1 MIFMHYW
8 ENKTG
13 FTSVMVFYKP
23 YNICTVR
30 DGERERER
38 ERIDTF
44 MCIHYWLNDINTGQN
59 IAPRATHNR

>member
-30 DGERERER
+30 DGQRERER
-38 ERIDTF
+38 EGERDREREDRYFDVYT
-44 MCIHYWLNDINTGQN
+44 LLVK
-59 IAPRATHNR
+59 

>member
-8 ENKTG
+8 ESKTG

-30 DGERERER
+30 ERERESER
-38 ERIDTF
+38 ERENEYFYVYT
-44 MCIHYWLNDINTGQN
+44 LLVK
-59 IAPRATHNR
+59 

>member
-13 FTSVMVFYKP
+13 FTSVIVFYKP

-30 DGERERER
+30 EREKEEER
-38 ERIDTF
+38 ENGYFYVYT
-44 MCIHYWLNDINTGQN
+44 LLVK
-59 IAPRATHNR
+59 

>member
-30 DGERERER
+30 ERERETER
-38 ERIDTF
+38 ENEYFYVYT
-44 MCIHYWLNDINTGQN
+44 LLVK
-59 IAPRATHNR
+59 